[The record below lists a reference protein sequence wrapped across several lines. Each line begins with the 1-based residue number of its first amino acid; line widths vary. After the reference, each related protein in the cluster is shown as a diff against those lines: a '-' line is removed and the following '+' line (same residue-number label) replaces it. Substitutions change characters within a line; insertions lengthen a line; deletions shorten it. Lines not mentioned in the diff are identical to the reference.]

1 MNQGFHLFK
10 EGDPG
15 NFFYIVKE
23 GELELTLNS
32 QEIKHLGKGESFG
45 ELALLQKNLRSSTV
59 KSLTDV
65 KVYCLEGNLFKEIL
79 LKLNNQNLKERI
91 YFLSLNPIFKFL
103 EPNQLHDI
111 ARNMLKCEFNCG
123 EKIEENEMGES
134 LYIIKE
140 GLINYYE
147 NNILIR
153 KLQPKD
159 FFGISCFLFN
169 EKKSYNTISETYSKC
184 FQITKNLMIEI
195 LGTNFLDIIL
205 QGICKEAL
213 SRIKK
218 IKILALEE
226 YFFKLFPL
234 LKLKIYNNSDLI
246 FAKDNHENKKIIIL
260 IEGSIK
266 NVNNIF
272 FN

>member
-1 MNQGFHLFK
+1 M
-10 EGDPG
+10 
-15 NFFYIVKE
+15 
-23 GELELTLNS
+23 
-32 QEIKHLGKGESFG
+32 
-45 ELALLQKNLRSSTV
+45 
-59 KSLTDV
+59 
-65 KVYCLEGNLFKEIL
+65 
-79 LKLNNQNLKERI
+79 
-91 YFLSLNPIFKFL
+91 
-103 EPNQLHDI
+103 
-111 ARNMLKCEFNCG
+111 
-123 EKIEENEMGES
+123 
-134 LYIIKE
+134 
-140 GLINYYE
+140 
-147 NNILIR
+147 
-153 KLQPKD
+153 
-159 FFGISCFLFN
+159 
-169 EKKSYNTISETYSKC
+169 
-184 FQITKNLMIEI
+184 
-195 LGTNFLDIIL
+195 DIIL